1 MSAPQSAASAITV
14 SHHPDGRSSSDG
26 IETGRV
32 ELLERLATELHA
44 RDGTAIRT
52 GSEHLVGHDHRPLG
66 VDDLADRGHE
76 PVAVSVLGQED
87 DEVDRVGDEQIRC
100 FQW

>member
-1 MSAPQSAASAITV
+1 MDVPAGTDRNRCA
-14 SHHPDGRSSSDG
+14 
-26 IETGRV
+26 
-32 ELLERLATELHA
+32 ELLERLAAELHA
-44 RDGTAIRT
+44 GDGTAIRT
-52 GSEHLVGHDHRPLG
+52 RSEHLVGHDHRPFG

-87 DEVDRVGDEQIRC
+87 DEVDRVGDKQVRC